1 MNALVSSVQFS
12 PIPPCGSDGNESACS
27 ARNLGLILGW
37 GRSLGEGNGYPF
49 QYSYLENPINRGAW
63 GLQSMGRKD
72 LDMTEHV

>member
-1 MNALVSSVQFS
+1 MGA
-12 PIPPCGSDGNESACS
+12 PGGSDGKESVCNAED
-27 ARNLGLILGW
+27 LGLTPGS
-37 GRSLGEGNGYPF
+37 GRSPGEGNGYPF